1 MGKPSLAGKLVV
13 AISSRAL
20 FDLTESH
27 RIYTVEGVDAYHRY
41 QVLHEDE
48 VLAWRW
54 KSVLDMKSQF
64 AEQHGVQVRLRK
76 VLG

>member
-1 MGKPSLAGKLVV
+1 MGKPTLAGKLVV

-27 RIYTVEGVDAYHRY
+27 RIYTVEGVDSYHRY

-48 VLAWRW
+48 VLAAARPSCW
-54 KSVLDMKSQF
+54 
-64 AEQHGVQVRLRK
+64 
-76 VLG
+76 